1 MNDLEEKITEK
12 VNLALKIVKNINE
25 EFKVEAFKVILTYF
39 LQSSKEE
46 LDIKTLKEFQKDFEK
61 SILTLTEL
69 VAKLKPKSYADRAMI
84 ISYYLLKNKQ
94 ITIFNIDHIKDNFN
108 KLRIP
113 KPKNMTDTLNNLIKK
128 GFLRSSSDVDNKKGF
143 EITNMGIRY
152 VDELIK
158 SNKT

>member
-25 EFKVEAFKVILTYF
+25 EFKIEAFKVILAHF

-46 LDIKTLKEFQKDFEK
+46 LDIKTEKEFQKDFEK

-69 VAKLKPKSYADRAMI
+69 VAKLKPESYADTAMI
-84 ISYYLLKNKQ
+84 ISYYLFKNKQ
-94 ITIFNIDHIKDNFN
+94 IAIFNIDHIKDSFN
-108 KLRIP
+108 KLRVP

-128 GFLRSSSDVDNKKGF
+128 GFLRSSSDVDKKKGF

-158 SNKT
+158 SIKT